1 MSKRA
6 LFFVYL
12 FFFFMYFFGF
22 GIMGNLNSDIP
33 YPWEKMLRPIKL
45 SGYFLTLAIVL
56 TAHFFVF
63 RRFYHKRPYHNLFFA
78 IAGLLLCYIFLRY
91 LIEEVIFPATLGYSN
106 YINLRSFRY
115 YFVDNIYFGS
125 IIIFIGFVLYLF
137 DEMFRQQ
144 VQQARLKEK
153 NREAELNFLRSQMEP
168 HFLFNALN
176 NIYSLA
182 FEESPK
188 TANAILKL
196 SEVMR
201 YVTYQR
207 SEKVPLSKELEYVES
222 MIDIHQLRLDHKLQV
237 QISVDPGAQQTEL
250 MPLVL
255 VALAENALKHGDLS
269 DQDMPLNIKATL
281 LPKQLK
287 LTVSNKL
294 KKTVAKD
301 GGIGLQNLKRRLELS
316 YEPGDYAFEMT
327 EGGQTYSATLILPL

>member
-1 MSKRA
+1 MTKRA
-6 LFFVYL
+6 LLFVYL

-22 GIMGNLNSDIP
+22 GIMGNLNSSIP
-33 YPWEKMLRPIKL
+33 YPWEKMLKPIKL
-45 SGYFLTLAIVL
+45 SGYFLTLTVVL
-56 TAHFFVF
+56 IAHFFVF
-63 RRFYHKRPYHNLFFA
+63 RRFYHKRLNLFFA
-78 IAGLLLCYIFLRY
+78 ITGLLLFYIFLRY
-91 LIEEVIFPATLGYSN
+91 LIEEIIFPATLGYSN

-115 YFVDNIYFGS
+115 YFIDNIYFGS
-125 IIIFIGFVLYLF
+125 IIIFIGFVFYLF

-144 VQQARLKEK
+144 LQQARLKEK

-237 QISVDPGAQQTEL
+237 QVSVAPGARQTEL

-255 VALAENALKHGDLS
+255 VALVENALKHGDLS
-269 DQDMPLNIKATL
+269 DVNIPLSINVKL
-281 LPKQLK
+281 LPKQLR

-294 KKTVAKD
+294 KKTVPED

-316 YEPGDYAFEMT
+316 YEPGDYAFDIT
-327 EGGQTYSATLILPL
+327 QQNQTYCATLILPL